1 MNVIR
6 NKLRS
11 SRGASITYALL
22 IFLVCA
28 VVSAVVIVAATTS
41 SGRMS
46 ELAAMDQRYYA
57 VTSAA
62 ELLKDTE
69 LLCDVFVAPSTTQ
82 PPEVT
87 LTYKT
92 SDGSVTTD
100 TTITDVLV
108 LDADE
113 RLAKALV
120 TRTDAAPVVL
130 NLTSEGNDPLS
141 CKITE
146 TVYSNGLL
154 EFAISNVDTKNAY
167 GEAAVFRKT
176 EQPRGRIHRRDADCA
191 ADLRAGAGDA
201 GRGGLLRGERR
212 HEEQEGDGGVLR
224 GGRDPGPKAG
234 KRDGCQCH
242 KGLSDR

>member
-1 MNVIR
+1 MNEIR

-57 VTSAA
+57 VNSAA
-62 ELLKDTE
+62 E

-92 SDGSVTTD
+92 SDGSVTTV

-130 NLTSEGNDPLS
+130 NLTSEGNDPLN
-141 CKITE
+141 CTITE
-146 TVYSNGLL
+146 TVYSNGLM

-167 GEAAVFRKT
+167 KLIVTLASDVKRVSTGDAST
-176 EQPRGRIHRRDADCA
+176 EQIIVKGWKLHSIRKYRADELLA
-191 ADLRAGAGDA
+191 TSGGD
-201 GRGGLLRGERR
+201 
-212 HEEQEGDGGVLR
+212 
-224 GGRDPGPKAG
+224 
-234 KRDGCQCH
+234 
-242 KGLSDR
+242 